1 MSTTEKDADAFN
13 EAIKDPAPSVSYP
26 QSVIVDLHRGLIDPL
41 TGEWQTTAEV
51 RELNGED
58 EEFLASLENNKK
70 LTYAMYV
77 NTLVTRATIKIGS
90 IEVKSSKAVI
100 EDLIIGDRDT
110 LLLAIVK
117 ATYGPERTFKVICQ
131 TCKSQNSITVNLDE
145 DFPIRKP
152 KVDLK
157 SPFTVKL
164 KDGSIAKFRY
174 PVGADNIA
182 MGKAESVAQQSTIL
196 ISRCVIFTENKEPH
210 YGEMWAKSL
219 GLKDRN
225 NILQQ
230 LLGQE
235 VGPDLREVN
244 TQCASCSADINVNVD
259 WVSLLLA

>member
-1 MSTTEKDADAFN
+1 MSTIEDADAFN
-13 EAIKDPAPSVSYP
+13 EAVKDPAPAVARP
-26 QSVIVDLHRGLIDPL
+26 QSVIVDLHRGIIHPL

-58 EEFLASLENNKK
+58 EEFLSSLENNKK

-77 NTLVTRATIKIGS
+77 NTLVTRATLSIGDIKVNSTKS
-90 IEVKSSKAVI
+90 II

-117 ATYGPERTFKVICQ
+117 ATYGPERTFKVTCQ
-131 TCKSQNSITVNLDE
+131 TCRALNNITINLDE

-152 KVDLK
+152 SVDLK

-164 KDGSIAKFRY
+164 KDGYIAKFRY

-182 MGKAESVAQQSTIL
+182 MGKADSIAQQSTIL
-196 ISRCVIFTENKEPH
+196 ISRCVIMPDNKDPQH
-210 YGEMWAKSL
+210 NEMWAKSL

-225 NILQQ
+225 SILEQ
-230 LLGQE
+230 LLGQQ

-244 TQCASCSADINVNVD
+244 TQCASCSADINVNID

>member
-1 MSTTEKDADAFN
+1 MSTVDDADAFN
-13 EAIKDPAPSVSYP
+13 EAIKEPAPSISHP
-26 QSVIVDLHRGLIDPL
+26 QSVLVELHRGLINPL
-41 TGEWQTTAEV
+41 SGEWQTTAEV

-77 NTLVTRATIKIGS
+77 NTLVTRATLKIGD
-90 IEVKSSKAVI
+90 IEVRSSKSVI

-117 ATYGPERTFKVICQ
+117 ATYGPERTFKVTCQ
-131 TCKSQNSITVNLDE
+131 TCRASNDITINLDD

-152 KVDLK
+152 SVDLRT
-157 SPFTVKL
+157 PFTIKL
-164 KDGSIAKFRY
+164 KDGHIAKFRY

-182 MGKAESVAQQSTIL
+182 MGKADSVAQQSTIL
-196 ISRCVIFTENKEPH
+196 IARCVILPDTKDSSYNES
-210 YGEMWAKSL
+210 WAKSL

-230 LLGQE
+230 LLGQQ

-244 TQCASCSADINVNVD
+244 TQCASCSADINVNID